1 MTVVVEEIPE
11 SIRPEVDSAL
21 AWLNRERGS
30 AFRVTGLVDPEEAIA
45 RRASAPDAPV
55 ELGLV
60 LCQGDLCL
68 RERVQVRPA
77 ADGFEVALANSEDG
91 PKDEPPPHLDPPPG
105 TRKGWIE
112 EQLARHAFVV
122 LVFYR
127 GFW

>member
-1 MTVVVEEIPE
+1 MAVVVEEIPDA
-11 SIRPEVDSAL
+11 IRPEVDFAL

-30 AFRVTGLVDPEEAIA
+30 AFRVTGLVDPEKAIA

-68 RERVQVRPA
+68 RERVQVRPVA
-77 ADGFEVALANSEDG
+77 AGFEVALANSEDG
-91 PKDEPPPHLDPPPG
+91 AKDEPPPHLDPPPG

-112 EQLARHAFVV
+112 EQLARHAFIV

>member
-1 MTVVVEEIPE
+1 MAVVVEEIPE

-60 LCQGDLCL
+60 LCQGDLGL

-77 ADGFEVALANSEDG
+77 GDGFEVNLAKSEVG
-91 PKDEPPPHLDPPPG
+91 SKD
-105 TRKGWIE
+105 
-112 EQLARHAFVV
+112 
-122 LVFYR
+122 
-127 GFW
+127 